1 MLFWFKR
8 VTYILNLCLKID
20 YTLIAEGQVCDNERS
35 RFDRREKLYQYPATD
50 LKVAADYDEIDECAQ
65 YCKSISNRFIF
76 GKSNKQCYCHTGT
89 REAGRCKMEANP
101 AFDLY
106 EFRYPGKF
114 LSCAVTQIIMP
125 GIIVLILTFVIQ

>member
-1 MLFWFKR
+1 M
-8 VTYILNLCLKID
+8 KID

-76 GKSNKQCYCHTGT
+76 GKSNKECYCHTGT
-89 REAGRCKMEANP
+89 REAGRCKLESNAN
-101 AFDLY
+101 FDLY

-114 LSCAVTQIIMP
+114 FNTLLFKWRCHLDFSYCFKISN
-125 GIIVLILTFVIQ
+125 ILKLLHLYCRLHDGS